1 MPGGT
6 MRQSITSRQLDEQRR
21 ACNYLFNDN
30 RLKLGVFGINCSGGG
45 AITTAPEALK
55 VNWPNELRLAAEADR
70 IGLEAVIP
78 IARWKGFGGTSNF
91 NGINFETYTW
101 AAGLSALTRRTAI
114 FATSHVPTVHPIV
127 AAKQAVTIDHISGG
141 RFGLNVV
148 CGWFQPEFD
157 MFGITMQSLEDRY
170 GYAAEWL
177 DVLLKLWTEPEE
189 FDHHGRYFN
198 IKGGFSEPKPIQKPY
213 PPIMNA
219 GGSPVAQQFSAR
231 YSDLAFLLLR
241 DHTYEGIK
249 RQVDDYRKLAQES
262 FGRYIQLWSY
272 GYVVIRPT
280 EKEAKDYLHYY
291 VVEKGDNEA
300 VDNLIRVQSQLANT
314 LRSVELY
321 EHFKFHF
328 KAGWGGVP
336 MVGTADQVAD
346 ILILLQSAGING
358 MLMTFLDY
366 DEGLLEVAESI
377 IPRLE
382 QAGLRAPV
390 GPP

>member
-1 MPGGT
+1 
-6 MRQSITSRQLDEQRR
+6 
-21 ACNYLFNDN
+21 
-30 RLKLGVFGINCSGGG
+30 
-45 AITTAPEALK
+45 
-55 VNWPNELRLAAEADR
+55 
-70 IGLEAVIP
+70 
-78 IARWKGFGGTSNF
+78 
-91 NGINFETYTW
+91 
-101 AAGLSALTRRTAI
+101 
-114 FATSHVPTVHPIV
+114 
-127 AAKQAVTIDHISGG
+127 
-141 RFGLNVV
+141 
-148 CGWFQPEFD
+148 
-157 MFGITMQSLEDRY
+157 
-170 GYAAEWL
+170 
-177 DVLLKLWTEPEE
+177 
-189 FDHHGRYFN
+189 
-198 IKGGFSEPKPIQKPY
+198 
-213 PPIMNA
+213 
-219 GGSPVAQQFSAR
+219 
-231 YSDLAFLLLR
+231 
-241 DHTYEGIK
+241 
-249 RQVDDYRKLAQES
+249 
-262 FGRYIQLWSY
+262 
-272 GYVVIRPT
+272 VVIRPT